1 MAIDV
6 LEGICALSLTRRK
19 QRLHLLSWMQ
29 GQAAPSRS
37 GTGRPA
43 GTDLTITHGK
53 LHLDERFAG
62 ILDGCPART
71 DPLLGTGN
79 RLGLP
84 IDGEVREI
92 IASLRLIPVGLEG
105 GANQVHSIVRLRFD
119 EIIESGISR
128 IHEMLIWKKVLLS
141 QINMDCGDDSLIT
154 TRSRTGLDMSSQ
166 LWSIFVA
173 RLGEMHLVTWTA
185 TSLVSRPLRASRS

>member
-1 MAIDV
+1 M
-6 LEGICALSLTRRK
+6 SLK
-19 QRLHLLSWMQ
+19 ASVLSWMQ

-37 GTGRPA
+37 GTGGPT

-53 LHLDERFAG
+53 FHLDERFAC

-71 DPLLGTGN
+71 DPLLWTGH

-92 IASLRLIPVGLEG
+92 IASFRLIPVSLKCGT
-105 GANQVHSIVRLRFD
+105 NQVHSIVRLRFD
-119 EIIESGISR
+119 EIIERGISC
-128 IHEMLIWKKVLLS
+128 IHEMLIWEKVLLS

-154 TRSRTGLDMSSQ
+154 ERRRSGLDMSNQ

-173 RLGEMHLVTWTA
+173 RLGEMHLVAWTA